1 MTLRTVLVDDELL
14 ARDML
19 RTLLAE
25 HSDIEIVATCKSAEE
40 AIAFLQHNAC
50 DLLFLDIQMPRK
62 DGFAVVEEI
71 GLDRLPA
78 IVFVTA
84 YHEYAVR
91 AFDVQAIDY
100 LTKPTNP
107 ERLRLAL
114 TRVRERIA
122 SKVRLTEERL
132 ASLLTELRE
141 HSNPQATS
149 LTRLL
154 VKDGEREVILPVRQ
168 IEWVEAAAYYCSLHH
183 RGKVYM
189 HRQTMT
195 DLERV
200 LDSSRFV
207 RVHRKAIVNLDFV
220 AEVFREGRSGSSLRL
235 NDGTSVPV
243 SQSGIRQ
250 LDMAVSIDR
259 GRQPIPVERG

>member
-1 MTLRTVLVDDELL
+1 MTLKTVLVDDELL

-40 AIAFLQHNAC
+40 AIAFLEHNAC

-78 IVFVTA
+78 TVFVTA

-114 TRVRERIA
+114 ARVRER
-122 SKVRLTEERL
+122 ER
-132 ASLLTELRE
+132 T
-141 HSNPQATS
+141 
-149 LTRLL
+149 
-154 VKDGEREVILPVRQ
+154 
-168 IEWVEAAAYYCSLHH
+168 
-183 RGKVYM
+183 
-189 HRQTMT
+189 
-195 DLERV
+195 
-200 LDSSRFV
+200 
-207 RVHRKAIVNLDFV
+207 
-220 AEVFREGRSGSSLRL
+220 
-235 NDGTSVPV
+235 
-243 SQSGIRQ
+243 
-250 LDMAVSIDR
+250 
-259 GRQPIPVERG
+259 